1 MSIFPD
7 ELPFIVL
14 SKDGT
19 DYRLPVQLV
28 AGRDGMQR
36 PIPIAR
42 SPKLSYPQPIAIA
55 GPEGGPF
62 RRNYDIDE
70 VVITTWDGGMGEDT
84 HALGEVRTYQWGQC
98 DTRWPNILVNRPAT
112 TQLGSDQAGVT
123 HAAGQILETTYA
135 GASLIWWSNGFT
147 GAGNDTKAR
156 YWTGATWTTIA
167 DTGAGVSLYEVS
179 QVIPAGG
186 GLVLASRNDL
196 ARSADGVTWESATAG
211 ANYGWVGAA
220 WFDER
225 VWRIKSAGYGSLG
238 STRVLSRLSSSVD
251 FLTVT
256 TATTATW
263 TDQADLITSNLEEI
277 IKLFVWMYPL
287 DRGKPTLWMLT
298 NCRLF
303 YFDYYAA
310 TPTWREWY
318 VFRTPQQA
326 NGTRAADCV
335 VSPRNGNL
343 YVGLYGQEWIT
354 EFTGATIERASWN
367 RRHGLPDGTRL
378 SPYSL
383 AANENGLYVFC
394 GPHPADGGSQGAALF
409 MDDGQNF
416 HPLYDATN
424 RTVRGGGVGTDAIW
438 VIVQDG
444 TGGEAREL
452 ANPDGLAVPP
462 NVSGRTF
469 DTAANVLV
477 SPWLHMGL
485 VNTNKRL
492 LFFEIDCLKSDG
504 TKGLNS
510 GATVQVEYRGRGS
523 ASWTSAGTL
532 TSAGVFPAVLA
543 VAGGW
548 SFKELQVRLTLTAG
562 SSSAPALVRALKIG
576 YRPRP
581 KVRHTYQV
589 RVDLRDEAP
598 AFATADGLFAGY
610 SASKLRTLLDEF
622 ADNDDAGQ
630 EDTLVGLAY
639 GGEGNLLHPRRR
651 SIPQCELT
659 VLAQEDATGGD
670 GLYLLAFSD
679 VSAPTSG

>member
-1 MSIFPD
+1 MNTIQKF
-7 ELPFIVL
+7 
-14 SKDGT
+14 GT
-19 DYRLPVQLV
+19 VPV
-28 AGRDGMQR
+28 A
-36 PIPIAR
+36 
-42 SPKLSYPQPIAIA
+42 
-55 GPEGGPF
+55 
-62 RRNYDIDE
+62 
-70 VVITTWDGGMGEDT
+70 
-84 HALGEVRTYQWGQC
+84 AL
-98 DTRWPNILVNRPAT
+98 L
-112 TQLGSDQAGVT
+112 LL
-123 HAAGQILETTYA
+123 AAGGI
-135 GASLIWWSNGFT
+135 
-147 GAGNDTKAR
+147 
-156 YWTGATWTTIA
+156 
-167 DTGAGVSLYEVS
+167 
-179 QVIPAGG
+179 
-186 GLVLASRNDL
+186 
-196 ARSADGVTWESATAG
+196 
-211 ANYGWVGAA
+211 
-220 WFDER
+220 
-225 VWRIKSAGYGSLG
+225 GS
-238 STRVLSRLSSSVD
+238 
-251 FLTVT
+251 
-256 TATTATW
+256 
-263 TDQADLITSNLEEI
+263 
-277 IKLFVWMYPL
+277 
-287 DRGKPTLWMLT
+287 
-298 NCRLF
+298 
-303 YFDYYAA
+303 AA
-310 TPTWREWY
+310 TSAFAQSASTS
-318 VFRTPQQA
+318 TGTAASQQMP
-326 NGTRAADCV
+326 GQFDQHRGGHIG
-335 VSPRNGNL
+335 RNGVAEVL
-343 YVGLYGQEWIT
+343 LTGDAAAKLTAAAQAAQP
-354 EFTGATIERASWN
+354 GATIERASWN

-679 VSAPTSG
+679 VSARNASRSALISLSLLF